1 MSLLEVNDLC
11 VRYGAADALR
21 NVTLHVEEG
30 EVVTIIG
37 SNGAGKTTTLRA
49 ITGMHVANMASTG
62 SVTFDGKPILGKS
75 AHTITNRGLVH
86 VPEGRHVF
94 PAISVEDNL
103 QLGAYRLRRLVKAD
117 KRMEHIEE
125 VYELFPVLK
134 QRREQYAGFL
144 SGGEQ
149 QMLAIGRALMA
160 DPRLLVL
167 DEPSLGLAPRL
178 VQEMF
183 EIVKTLA
190 AAGKTILLV
199 EQMARQA
206 LGVADRAYVLSGG
219 SLVREGK
226 ASDLLNDND
235 VKKAYLG
242 MAS

>member
-1 MSLLEVNDLC
+1 MSLLEVTDLS

-21 NVTLHVEEG
+21 NVSLHVEEG

-62 SVTFDGKPILGKS
+62 SVTFDGHSILGKS
-75 AHTITNRGLVH
+75 SHTITNRGLVH

-103 QLGAYRLRRLVKAD
+103 LLGAYRLRRVLKAD
-117 KRMEHIEE
+117 KRMERVEE
-125 VYELFPVLK
+125 IYELFPVLK

-183 EIVKTLA
+183 EIVQTLA
-190 AAGKTILLV
+190 GAGKTILLV

-219 SLVREGK
+219 SLVREGV
-226 ASDLLNDND
+226 AHDLLNDSD